1 MTTNRNGDYAAFL
14 LRLSLGV
21 MYVAHGM
28 MKVTVFGPAGTAAFF
43 ESLGLPGVLGYL
55 TMYGEVIGGLLL
67 IAGIGSRYVAAA
79 LIPVLAGSIAFVHG
93 DKGWVFSAEGGG
105 WEYPAFLIAAS
116 LVQILLGDGAYALG
130 RRQLGTGGA
139 GGAGRL
145 AGARA

>member
-1 MTTNRNGDYAAFL
+1 MTNRNADHAAFL

-21 MYVAHGM
+21 MYVAHGA
-28 MKVTVFGPAGTAAFF
+28 MKLLVFGPAGTAGFF
-43 ESLGLPGVLGYL
+43 ESLGLPGLLGHATL
-55 TMYGEVIGGLLL
+55 WAELVGGLLL